1 MADQRILC
9 IYALVLAIYERLII
23 SRIRIRISKDAP
35 TPTLKGSVRAQ
46 ALIILIGQTLVIR
59 RTEPL

>member
-23 SRIRIRISKDAP
+23 SKMISKDAP

-46 ALIILIGQTLVIR
+46 ALIILIGQTVVIR